1 VIKRKRRKNPARISS
16 ATLGSDN
23 GQKKE
28 KKKGKI
34 PMDLVLLGG

>member
-28 KKKGKI
+28 KKGKI